1 MASRDALGIIETKG
15 FAPLVVA
22 ADAAVKSAN
31 VELLEWR
38 KVGGGYVSF
47 VIEGDVAAVK
57 SSIEAGMEAGLKV
70 GEVTSQLI
78 IPRPVDEIDVVLKNG
93 S

>member
-1 MASRDALGIIETKG
+1 MAIRDALGIIETKG
-15 FAPLVVA
+15 FAPLVIA

-57 SSIEAGMEAGLKV
+57 SSIEAGIEAGSKV

-78 IPRPVDEIDVVLKNG
+78 IPRPVDDIDVVLKD
-93 S
+93 